1 MQSKQTLENV
11 PHDFKYHAEIR
22 YETERG
28 FSFTN
33 AMGNDDYS
41 SQTTCNS
48 GSYHFTSSYN
58 DAQKTPAGD
67 RCYTME
73 ADASASV
80 TACLLLKLAKFKVC
94 ALREFSN
101 AICCSAEKF

>member
-33 AMGNDDYS
+33 AMGNTEQEIVDDIKLRLKKYKDRKPYLDVVIYKPN
-41 SQTTCNS
+41 QLNRYVTRKIRKLL
-48 GSYHFTSSYN
+48 N
-58 DAQKTPAGD
+58 D
-67 RCYTME
+67 
-73 ADASASV
+73 
-80 TACLLLKLAKFKVC
+80 
-94 ALREFSN
+94 
-101 AICCSAEKF
+101 I

>member
-33 AMGNDDYS
+33 AMGNTEQEIVDDIRLRLKKYRDRKPYLDVVIYKPN
-41 SQTTCNS
+41 QLNRYVTRKIRKLL
-48 GSYHFTSSYN
+48 N
-58 DAQKTPAGD
+58 D
-67 RCYTME
+67 
-73 ADASASV
+73 
-80 TACLLLKLAKFKVC
+80 
-94 ALREFSN
+94 
-101 AICCSAEKF
+101 I

>member
-33 AMGNDDYS
+33 AMGNTEEEIVDDIKLRLKKYRDRKPYLDVVIYKPN
-41 SQTTCNS
+41 QLNKYVTRKIRKLL
-48 GSYHFTSSYN
+48 N
-58 DAQKTPAGD
+58 D
-67 RCYTME
+67 
-73 ADASASV
+73 
-80 TACLLLKLAKFKVC
+80 
-94 ALREFSN
+94 
-101 AICCSAEKF
+101 I

>member
-33 AMGNDDYS
+33 AMGNTEQEIVDDIKLRLKKYRDRKPYLDVVIYKPN
-41 SQTTCNS
+41 QLNKYVTRKIRKLL
-48 GSYHFTSSYN
+48 N
-58 DAQKTPAGD
+58 D
-67 RCYTME
+67 
-73 ADASASV
+73 
-80 TACLLLKLAKFKVC
+80 
-94 ALREFSN
+94 
-101 AICCSAEKF
+101 I

>member
-33 AMGNDDYS
+33 AMGNTEQEIIDDIKLRLKKYRDRKPYLDVVIYKPN
-41 SQTTCNS
+41 QLNKYVTRKIRKLL
-48 GSYHFTSSYN
+48 N
-58 DAQKTPAGD
+58 D
-67 RCYTME
+67 
-73 ADASASV
+73 
-80 TACLLLKLAKFKVC
+80 
-94 ALREFSN
+94 
-101 AICCSAEKF
+101 I

>member
-33 AMGNDDYS
+33 AMGNTEEEIVSDIKLRLKKYKDRKPYLDVVIYKPN
-41 SQTTCNS
+41 QLNRYVTRKIRKLL
-48 GSYHFTSSYN
+48 N
-58 DAQKTPAGD
+58 D
-67 RCYTME
+67 
-73 ADASASV
+73 
-80 TACLLLKLAKFKVC
+80 
-94 ALREFSN
+94 
-101 AICCSAEKF
+101 I

>member
-33 AMGNDDYS
+33 AMGNTEQEIVDDI
-41 SQTTCNS
+41 
-48 GSYHFTSSYN
+48 
-58 DAQKTPAGD
+58 KL
-67 RCYTME
+67 R
-73 ADASASV
+73 
-80 TACLLLKLAKFKVC
+80 LKK
-94 ALREFSN
+94 
-101 AICCSAEKF
+101 

>member
-33 AMGNDDYS
+33 AMGNTEQEIVDDIRLRLKKYKDRKPYLDVVIYKPN
-41 SQTTCNS
+41 QLNRYVTRKIRKLL
-48 GSYHFTSSYN
+48 N
-58 DAQKTPAGD
+58 D
-67 RCYTME
+67 
-73 ADASASV
+73 
-80 TACLLLKLAKFKVC
+80 
-94 ALREFSN
+94 
-101 AICCSAEKF
+101 I

>member
-33 AMGNDDYS
+33 AMGNTEQEIVDDIKLRLKKYRDRKPYLDVVIYKPN
-41 SQTTCNS
+41 QLNRYVTRKIRKLL
-48 GSYHFTSSYN
+48 N
-58 DAQKTPAGD
+58 D
-67 RCYTME
+67 
-73 ADASASV
+73 
-80 TACLLLKLAKFKVC
+80 
-94 ALREFSN
+94 
-101 AICCSAEKF
+101 I